1 MDSPY
6 DHYGWPMAST
16 AGLWPAQLAY
26 SWCSSFWGEPMLARN
41 GQWDGQDEYIMP
53 LLQAMLST
61 ACEGIK
67 L

>member
-1 MDSPY
+1 
-6 DHYGWPMAST
+6 MAST

-41 GQWDGQDEYIMP
+41 RQWDGQDEYMMP